1 MTKKEGKNWPQHE
14 VNEFLDQ
21 ISAGG
26 QDYRRLVERLPVI
39 VYAAEMGERGAW
51 RYVSPQVDDILGYTA
66 EEFKADRGLWA
77 RLLHPDD
84 RAAAIANET
93 KDYLGSRNTTPVEY
107 RMITRNGDVRWMLDE
122 AVLEADEDGVPVWH
136 GVLYDI
142 TERKRAERELQRSV
156 SQQAVVAKLG
166 ERALQDG
173 DPNDLMRTATSLI
186 GEVEGVHSAC
196 IWVLGRDGRRL
207 NLRAGLEDQVIG
219 AGRRVSAARD
229 SHVGAAQRDGARA

>member
-1 MTKKEGKNWPQHE
+1 
-14 VNEFLDQ
+14 
-21 ISAGG
+21 
-26 QDYRRLVERLPVI
+26 
-39 VYAAEMGERGAW
+39 
-51 RYVSPQVDDILGYTA
+51 
-66 EEFKADRGLWA
+66 
-77 RLLHPDD
+77 
-84 RAAAIANET
+84 
-93 KDYLGSRNTTPVEY
+93 
-107 RMITRNGDVRWMLDE
+107 MITRNGDVRWMLDE

-196 IWVLGRDGRRL
+196 IWC
-207 NLRAGLEDQVIG
+207 
-219 AGRRVSAARD
+219 SAAT
-229 SHVGAAQRDGARA
+229 AAASTCGRGWRTR